1 MSKAYLICICL
12 LLGSCGGSGLDGEY
26 EGRIGSKSEVNILF
40 LNSHEA
46 ELRGYWG
53 ETLRGTYEKSS
64 IRGKTVDSLVFL
76 GPEAKPFKLRIC
88 YEAEDDFLEI
98 LSIHSRVFGPGA
110 RYVPTEPKTTFS
122 KSNPRLFKLK

>member
-1 MSKAYLICICL
+1 MMSLMSKAYLICICL

-76 GPEAKPFKLRIC
+76 GPRKRNLSN
-88 YEAEDDFLEI
+88 LE
-98 LSIHSRVFGPGA
+98 SV
-110 RYVPTEPKTTFS
+110 TKWKTTFGNS
-122 KSNPRLFKLK
+122 FDPLESFWTGKIC